1 MLCMLYMIG
10 YLQKTYGWLWFHRDF
25 NMIFSPCIY
34 VIDLCAACK
43 ILSTLITIW
52 IGCVY
57 LEWRLGNYGV
67 GGINLFMVLSL
78 VARLIWYKILSYS
91 VKKFE
96 GLTQHYSAKVWI
108 KLRLGSYGN
117 LLLGHGLSLIQ
128 MGLWRDWGLPAL
140 EVSFVIIVV
149 PFVQA
154 STLTLVIALSW
165 KQNYEGCFMALKW
178 LGREDFECYR
188 LKWTI
193 FIWFNSWATLL
204 ILQMPTLLYYEV
216 LKIF

>member
-1 MLCMLYMIG
+1 MLCMLYMLYMIA
-10 YLQKTYGWLWFHRDF
+10 YLPKTYGWLWFHKDF

-78 VARLIWYKILSYS
+78 VARLIWYKILSSS

-96 GLTQHYSAKVWI
+96 GLTQHYSAKVCI

-117 LLLGHGLSLIQ
+117 LLLGHGLSLIR

-140 EVSFVIIVV
+140 EVSSVIIVV
-149 PFVQA
+149 PFVEA
-154 STLTLVIALSW
+154 SILTLVIALYILEAELW
-165 KQNYEGCFMALKW
+165 GMFHGLKMAWERGFWML
-178 LGREDFECYR
+178 
-188 LKWTI
+188 
-193 FIWFNSWATLL
+193 
-204 ILQMPTLLYYEV
+204 
-216 LKIF
+216 